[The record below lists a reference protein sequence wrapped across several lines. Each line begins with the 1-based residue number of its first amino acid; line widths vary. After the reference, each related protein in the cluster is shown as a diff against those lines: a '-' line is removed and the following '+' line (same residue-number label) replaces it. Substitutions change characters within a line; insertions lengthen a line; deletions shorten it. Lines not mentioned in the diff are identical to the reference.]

1 MISRSDEIPIAY
13 TAHVRR
19 DDAYRGTDYGLA
31 KSASLGDLVRVRYL
45 TDRHVQHGEYTK
57 VVDKCHG
64 CPVVDRKVFL
74 KDMHSGQQ

>member
-1 MISRSDEIPIAY
+1 MIGRSDEIPIAY

-19 DDAYRGTDYGLA
+19 EDTYRGMYYGL
-31 KSASLGDLVRVRYL
+31 SRGASLGGPVHVRYL

-64 CPVVDRKVFL
+64 SLVVERKVFL
-74 KDMHSGQQ
+74 KDMHRSEQ